1 MGARMMG
8 EPSEPGLSPRI
19 QFVKPL
25 AISELALGPISWGSE
40 V

>member
-1 MGARMMG
+1 MGN
-8 EPSEPGLSPRI
+8 PSEPGSSPRI
-19 QFVKPL
+19 QAATPL